1 MRVEVLNLAAAN
13 FNFQSILSSKSF
25 FAGKSNGTFL
35 GKSEQKKK
43 RSQLIT
49 HRLNLEKLSA
59 VAFGER

>member
-43 RSQLIT
+43 RAKISLRKSEQKKKRSQLI
-49 HRLNLEKLSA
+49 A
-59 VAFGER
+59 